1 MSIREVLELV
11 INDLN
16 GINVPVG
23 LMEQIGLP
31 INQSIGNLKACVEA
45 INRDEKK
52 PQEEAKESSGDE
64 VRLD

>member
-1 MSIREVLELV
+1 MTIKEVLELV
-11 INDLN
+11 IDDLRK
-16 GINVPVG
+16 INVPVG

-31 INQSIGNLKACVEA
+31 INQSIGNLKACIEA

-52 PQEEAKESSGDE
+52 PQEEAKKSSGDE

>member
-45 INRDEKK
+45 INRDDKK

>member
-1 MSIREVLELV
+1 MTIKEVLELV
-11 INDLN
+11 IDDLSK
-16 GINVPVG
+16 INVPVG

-45 INRDEKK
+45 ISRDEKK